1 MITALQGNTHHTEE
15 ILPVFSH
22 TLLLRRGQAVQ
33 SGLTSEILTAG
44 VLSDFFE
51 SEVVVGRHGE
61 RVYVRAAQD

>member
-1 MITALQGNTHHTEE
+1 MYACG

-22 TLLLRRGQAVQ
+22 TLLLRRGQVVQ

-51 SEVVVGRHGE
+51 SEVIVERHVD
-61 RVYVRAAQD
+61 RVYVRAAQN

>member
-1 MITALQGNTHHTEE
+1 MPTLIYVTHHTEE

-22 TLLLRRGQAVQ
+22 TLLLRRGQVVQ
-33 SGLTSEILTAG
+33 SGLTPEILTAS

-51 SEVVVGRHGE
+51 SEVIVDRHGE